1 MIINILLLII
11 IIFYIILLIWY
22 YTNLQ
27 QALLINNYS
36 SSKNKNIKIIS
47 YNINYLPWTNK
58 NLDEV
63 EKIIS
68 KYDIVCLQEL
78 FTNLSQNNKQW
89 LEHLSKK
96 YKYNVIYNPKV
107 SFPKVISSGLAI
119 LTKYKINEHNF
130 YLYKNSKNIDRYSNK
145 GILSANIQVNDKRL
159 NIYNT
164 HMQAYYNK
172 RYYILYPQIKE
183 LKAEVKNNF
192 ILTGDFNVNP
202 IILQQFYNKN
212 YFYIPKNPTIYSKY
226 KGAMNS
232 ISQCEDKLNYKP
244 DTFDYFI
251 SDSIKLNLA
260 ENKCIKTIS
269 DHTFVHAVFNL

>member
-11 IIFYIILLIWY
+11 IVFYIILLLWY

-27 QALLINNYS
+27 QALFINKYS
-36 SSKNKNIKIIS
+36 SFKNKNIKILS
-47 YNINYLPWTNK
+47 YNINYFPWTYK
-58 NLDEV
+58 NLDEL
-63 EKIIS
+63 EKIIN
-68 KYDIVCLQEL
+68 KYDIICFQEL
-78 FTNLSQNNKQW
+78 YTNLAQNNKLW
-89 LEHLSKK
+89 LEHLSRK

-107 SFPKVISSGLAI
+107 SFPKVMSSDLAI
-119 LTKYKINEHNF
+119 LTKYKINKHEF
-130 YLYKNSKNIDRYSNK
+130 YLYKNSKSVDKFSNK
-145 GILSANIQVNDKRL
+145 GILSANIQINDKTL

-164 HMQAYYNK
+164 HMQAYYDK
-172 RYYILYPQIKE
+172 KDYILYPQIKE
-183 LKAEVKNNF
+183 LKAQVKNNF

-212 YFYIPKNPTIYSKY
+212 YFYIPKNPTIYSQYNGPTQSK
-226 KGAMNS
+226 
-232 ISQCEDKLNYKP
+232 SQCEDKLNYKP

-269 DHTFVHAVFNL
+269 DHTYIHGVFNL